1 MENLLYDLYVAEGEI
16 NNNHSVFSS
25 DSIRKANLFNSVLKK
40 HKVTKKQLDAS
51 IEWYANNL
59 RHYNKINSNI
69 NNRFENNIQALE
81 DLRSQASFS
90 SDFTGPSLIRDSIY
104 LLNVY
109 SLPRNTFSFRTDTT
123 FSDFGGI
130 FELQLSVLG
139 INGTDNP
146 ELTFCVQCADTT
158 FVKKAVLGHNGFY
171 SETINITNDKR
182 FKEAYGFIHFP
193 EVSSQTNV
201 FISDFRIL
209 QKEINLLDRAPRA
222 KRTHESI
229 DLRQNIQ

>member
-1 MENLLYDLYVAEGEI
+1 MEDLLYDLYVAEGEI

-40 HKVTKKQLDAS
+40 YKVTKNQLDAS

-59 RHYNKINSNI
+59 GRYNKINSNI
-69 NNRFENNIQALE
+69 NNRFEVNIQALE
-81 DLRSQASFS
+81 DLRSQTRFS
-90 SDFTGPSLIRDSIY
+90 SDFIGSSLIRDSIY
-104 LLNVY
+104 VLNSY
-109 SLPRNTFSFRTDTT
+109 NLPRNTFSFRTDTT
-123 FSDFGGI
+123 ISNFGGI
-130 FELQLSVLG
+130 FEVRFNVLG
-139 INGTDNP
+139 INKTDNP